1 MVNSTD
7 TSRCSSS
14 KKVVQIFECPP
25 AFPGTGSHGRNGNSR
40 INNNKRATSS
50 TSTKDNVSARSSKK
64 HKPYSIDFHEA
75 AREVREL
82 VSSTLVGSQRQ
93 LHLEDK
99 YTEITGLK
107 KKRQKIPVKILW
119 GIQKKQAQRKARAE
133 EEAKAAGIVT
143 PKDTMARKREK
154 ERLRTQA
161 RLKNRSMFGPIPSV
175 GHMDKG
181 ILHVN
186 NKKRPP

>member
-1 MVNSTD
+1 MVNSTI

-14 KKVVQIFECPP
+14 KKVVQVFECPP
-25 AFPGTGSHGRNGNSR
+25 AFPGAGSHGRNGTSY
-40 INNNKRATSS
+40 INNNKRATS
-50 TSTKDNVSARSSKK
+50 TTTKDNVPARNNKK
-64 HKPYSIDFHEA
+64 HKPNSIDFHEA

-82 VSSTLVGSQRQ
+82 VSSTLVGHQRQ

-107 KKRQKIPVKILW
+107 KKRQKCPVKILW

-186 NKKRPP
+186 NKKRPH

>member
-1 MVNSTD
+1 MVNSTNA
-7 TSRCSSS
+7 SRRRSSD
-14 KKVVQIFECPP
+14 KVVQVFECPP
-25 AFPGTGSHGRNGNSR
+25 AFPESGSYGRNRNSH
-40 INNNKRATSS
+40 INRNERANSNTPRDNEFTRTNK
-50 TSTKDNVSARSSKK
+50 KQ
-64 HKPYSIDFHEA
+64 KPNSIDFHEA

-82 VSSTLVGSQRQ
+82 GSSTLVGHQRQ

-107 KKRQKIPVKILW
+107 KKRQKCPVKILW

-181 ILHVN
+181 VLHVN
-186 NKKRPP
+186 HKKRKAM